1 METNDTQSN
10 SSKPKTKKFAV
21 IGITA
26 GLLLGAGSGVLMNL
40 PGGASAKSTTPQAI
54 SANDNSTDTSTP
66 AAREAKLRET
76 LQTLVAAGTIDASDV
91 DAIVT
96 ALSTKPTTPP
106 AADTTGA
113 RPDKATMLKAR
124 LQTLVDDGTLTSS
137 QLDAVVTALEAAR
150 PMGGGHEGRGHGG
163 QNHGGQNNGGARG
176 EKRQEMLTSAAEAIG
191 ITADALKTVKGLGP
205 AKRAELVA
213 VLELARRAL
222 AQQLTQKPLFNT
234 PQAVR
239 DYLQLQ
245 LGGLHHEVFAV
256 LFLDSQHRLIALEEM
271 FRGTLTQTSVYPREV
286 VKHALTLNASSVVLA
301 HNHPSGTAQPS
312 RADEALTH
320 TLKAALALVDVR
332 VLDHFVVTASQAVS
346 MAELG
351 LV

>member
-1 METNDTQSN
+1 METNYTQSN

-54 SANDNSTDTSTP
+54 SANDTSTDASAPANSINGRGGDVDP

-76 LQTLVAAGTIDASDV
+76 LETLVAAGTIDASDV
-91 DAIVT
+91 DAIAT

-124 LQTLVDDGTLTSS
+124 LQTLVDDNTLTSS

-163 QNHGGQNNGGARG
+163 QNHGGARG

-191 ITADALKTVKGLGP
+191 IAADELKTAIEGGQTIAQVAEANGKSVQSVIDALVAQATTDLTQRITDMVNGVKPAAPADAAG
-205 AKRAELVA
+205 A
-213 VLELARRAL
+213 
-222 AQQLTQKPLFNT
+222 
-234 PQAVR
+234 
-239 DYLQLQ
+239 
-245 LGGLHHEVFAV
+245 
-256 LFLDSQHRLIALEEM
+256 
-271 FRGTLTQTSVYPREV
+271 
-286 VKHALTLNASSVVLA
+286 
-301 HNHPSGTAQPS
+301 TAG
-312 RADEALTH
+312 A
-320 TLKAALALVDVR
+320 
-332 VLDHFVVTASQAVS
+332 
-346 MAELG
+346 
-351 LV
+351 

>member
-1 METNDTQSN
+1 METNYTQSN

-40 PGGASAKSTTPQAI
+40 PGGASAKSTTPLAI

-76 LQTLVAAGTIDASDV
+76 LETLVAAGTIDASDV
-91 DAIVT
+91 DAIAT

-137 QLDAVVTALEAAR
+137 QLDAVVAALEAAR
-150 PMGGGHEGRGHGG
+150 PMGGHGG
-163 QNHGGQNNGGARG
+163 QNHGGPGMGGQRG

-191 ITADALKTVKGLGP
+191 ITADELKTAIKGGQTI
-205 AKRAELVA
+205 AQVAEANGKSVQSVIDALVA
-213 VLELARRAL
+213 QASAD
-222 AQQLTQKPLFNT
+222 LTQRITDMVNG
-234 PQAVR
+234 VR
-239 DYLQLQ
+239 PAAPAEAD
-245 LGGLHHEVFAV
+245 GA
-256 LFLDSQHRLIALEEM
+256 
-271 FRGTLTQTSVYPREV
+271 
-286 VKHALTLNASSVVLA
+286 
-301 HNHPSGTAQPS
+301 TAG
-312 RADEALTH
+312 A
-320 TLKAALALVDVR
+320 
-332 VLDHFVVTASQAVS
+332 
-346 MAELG
+346 
-351 LV
+351 

>member
-1 METNDTQSN
+1 METNYTQSN

-91 DAIVT
+91 DSIVT
-96 ALSTKPTTPP
+96 ALQTKPTTPP
-106 AADTTGA
+106 VADATGA

-137 QLDAVVTALEAAR
+137 QLDAVVAALEAAR

-163 QNHGGQNNGGARG
+163 QNHGGARG
-176 EKRQEMLTSAAEAIG
+176 EKRQERLTTAAEAIG
-191 ITADALKTVKGLGP
+191 ITAEELKTAIEGGQTIAQVAEANGKSVQSVIDAL
-205 AKRAELVA
+205 VA
-213 VLELARRAL
+213 QATTD
-222 AQQLTQKPLFNT
+222 LTQRITDMVNGVKPAA
-234 PQAVR
+234 PAEAA
-239 DYLQLQ
+239 
-245 LGGLHHEVFAV
+245 GA
-256 LFLDSQHRLIALEEM
+256 
-271 FRGTLTQTSVYPREV
+271 
-286 VKHALTLNASSVVLA
+286 
-301 HNHPSGTAQPS
+301 TAG
-312 RADEALTH
+312 A
-320 TLKAALALVDVR
+320 
-332 VLDHFVVTASQAVS
+332 
-346 MAELG
+346 
-351 LV
+351 